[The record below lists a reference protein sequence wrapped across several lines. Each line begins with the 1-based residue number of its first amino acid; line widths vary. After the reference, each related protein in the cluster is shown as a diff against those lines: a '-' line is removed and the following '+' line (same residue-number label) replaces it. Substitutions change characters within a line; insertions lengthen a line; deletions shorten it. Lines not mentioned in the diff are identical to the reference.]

1 MAIKNDWIGIGDK
14 TENEG
19 STEAGRL
26 TSKEW
31 NALVDAVDA
40 VQTKV
45 ENTTNIKGILYKGK
59 DVFKTINEDGYLEF
73 SPADPLGDLKVNI
86 ISKPKAYIA
95 SDSDCKVTFT
105 VSSRIPSSTGEG
117 TESSEIPCTVKFYID
132 NGTGKNEPVGTDSIY
147 DIDLGIAGVK
157 KEITFDFA
165 DQKIALAKG
174 ENIENKLTI
183 EVDNGYGRII
193 PTYIV
198 VRVIDLSMTVENFP
212 TKKVYTVNDKPQIKV
227 TVFGSDAN
235 VFANVDDKEVL
246 VAGKANKNV
255 QTSFSTELFD
265 LKNVNTHG
273 VHRIKLWASVT
284 KDVGNGETETIS
296 TKTIEYDY
304 IYGTESVNP
313 IVMANIAN
321 KTPEQYTVF
330 NIAYIAYKYNA
341 SNAAVS
347 GDVKTSIYELK
358 GTDAD
363 GKPKLG
369 RELTSSTQTLLFDS
383 VSNSASG
390 SAALSLFPVNVKV
403 DPSKEDS
410 PYEEVVLIG
419 DMAVVITIGDYQYVD
434 LISIIPSSI
443 QLQEV
448 SDYAVRL
455 SSSGRSN
462 EEGPETKKVWE
473 SIGKDADGNTLIS
486 TVTFDSNIEFED
498 TGSGWIHDGDKYDVN
513 DPNDK
518 GNVAMRLRKG
528 RYFTLNYNP
537 FKINPTYLADGNS
550 GTGDGMTISIEF
562 ATRNALN
569 QQASVIS
576 CLSNDSLGNPRGFE
590 ILANKASIYS
600 KSNMLYADFKED
612 TRIRLDFV
620 IDGKQYPYP
629 YDTVWTEDGGEGDTV
644 SKSDTE
650 YEALAIIYV
659 DGVYQ
664 ALAIIPPGDSYMQSD
679 GGVPIRFGSDECDLD
694 IYNVRIYNQALT
706 PIQIVQNYAYDTPN
720 VKNKLAIAARNQ
732 DVLTV
737 DPLRPQK
744 PNINIEGLRIARPE
758 LPFFYVEMDTEA
770 DPTETLPKDKKKWK
784 LMKMT
789 QYKNP
794 TNTNSQ
800 LNGNASF
807 EIPYAVMR
815 NQGTSS
821 MTYPWPWRNWDWKT
835 GDDEFPQGKKKFYI
849 PTVDDPQAIVT
860 KYWAQYKGM
869 QNISPS
875 DEKGNIRKITLK
887 KDYAS
892 SEMCNNAITSEMFT
906 DMALGIANTIPG
918 ALSPAQRA
926 TGGKNSP
933 YRLTF
938 IAQPCFM
945 IRKYS
950 DSTKPGTA
958 GNGYE
963 ALGMMNLIP
972 NKNECAYLGF
982 FNDWEWDPE
991 KDKRAQSWELA
1002 DNYPEYFWKQE
1013 IKTLEKLDTDGH
1025 YHNHIKGFYE
1035 ARYPKDTTV
1044 FFKDVNGE
1052 MEADGDFGMVT
1063 PDTVTDDQLL
1073 AVQDEQ
1079 KDLVEFHNWLVSTNR
1094 QISVEYA
1101 AAHNGEYRP
1110 LEPEELAQSWNQVD
1124 GKNVHTHD
1132 TPSYRLAKFKAEG
1145 EDRMIVDQFALYYI
1159 WREMFWGYDSGLKN
1173 LQIYTMGVSPRIIE
1187 PDVNTPMQWGCMVR
1201 DADTTLG
1208 IQNQGRIEFL
1218 PYLEDVDYYT
1228 EEDGKKIWHFDA
1240 LYDKYDEL
1248 DITGPATGGKG
1259 KHVLNGQLATLWIN
1273 LRDAFGDRIKAVYQ
1287 ALSSNSDFT
1296 NWTAGKAIK
1305 RFRDHQ
1311 EKWCESL
1318 YNWGMRQYFGGSPF
1332 TKWINSGLGDKKN
1345 SRASWLQQAFN
1356 YRDAKYRVLSDYAA
1370 FRAGCYNTPDFDE
1383 GHTQN
1388 VPLKFKLYQ
1397 PTYLC
1402 LGGNKIDP
1410 ETCLVHRRVTDVS
1423 DYIDILPGDDLRFP
1437 IGANSA
1443 MGVQYGT
1450 NNMIEIGDF
1459 ARVCKIYEV
1468 QAWQFPKL
1476 KALLLGHE
1484 PERDG
1489 KTYMEFD
1496 STGNAVPISNDSMS
1510 SIDLSSLKQLQILDV
1525 TNHTKLGN
1533 FNASFCTELKELY
1546 AAGCNSTKTIT
1557 LPKTTTLE
1565 TIYFPSSI
1573 TDIKLEKLSGIKK
1586 FKLAVPDANE
1596 TYSVSNVVIDN
1607 CGDYMAAES
1616 YNLVKQI
1623 ISTLEKVYHP
1633 IERNN
1638 ICTLYGINWQDCKV
1652 EYLERLLNIGAKL
1665 SGYIHLTDSLNNNLK
1680 VKLVNAYG
1688 PIDDPDNGLHVT
1700 YTQVPITSIS
1710 MPKKIYLHAKE
1721 LKPGEGLKQYDTQLT
1736 FNYTLA
1742 TANTYSHAEWT
1753 LSNNPYA
1760 IINKATGVI
1769 TRNTVVADE
1778 STPAAELTLKVY
1790 QIPDSKTG
1798 IPRPTL
1804 ELKEPVEVYFY
1815 ERHARPGDIVYHD
1828 GTFTDEIDPTK
1839 TAVGVCFYV
1848 DPTDKTRRLMVALE
1862 NISESS
1868 TGAEPNKYSWG
1879 IGEGNVYTTSSG
1891 NIYQGSPV
1899 LTNPG
1904 QYGIASMSEIRD
1916 IKHISNIVE
1925 HGGDVTSQQML
1936 NDEVYR
1942 NINESE
1948 NDYFTKF
1955 GFGTRMGHIG
1965 WDEAK
1970 YDISIFNKDLGE
1982 YETLI
1987 EAGKEYPIGYISTL
2001 GMIERREW
2009 ALSYFDGLKVTGSTK
2024 NYSELYNLYSDL
2036 RNAENA
2042 QIEGWTRNSNTYMF
2056 PAASLAYAYEPGGEG
2071 NISGLHD
2078 NFKKHKWFLP
2088 SSGDA
2093 VRICYYMRQYFAKDS
2108 QFDGANAF
2116 ATAIDGKKLATRG
2129 FLDAATNGTTGMTIL
2144 TSTETVSSGSSIGS
2158 KYVGVIA
2165 TGISASITIGST
2177 TEYSGICATVDKYT
2191 QNSIR
2196 PICQF

>member
-1 MAIKNDWIGIGDK
+1 MAIKNDWPGIGNK
-14 TENEG
+14 TSNEG
-19 STEAGRL
+19 STDAGRL
-26 TSKEW
+26 THDEW
-31 NALVDAVDA
+31 NALVDAVDT

-59 DVFKTINEDGYLEF
+59 DVFNTINEDGYLEF
-73 SPADPLGDLKVNI
+73 SPADPLGD
-86 ISKPKAYIA
+86 ISIEMISEPTPYLA
-95 SDSDCKVTFT
+95 SDSDCKVTFR
-105 VSSRIPSSTGEG
+105 VRSKIPSDKGEG
-117 TESSEIPCTVKFYID
+117 NMSSPIACAVKFYID
-132 NGTGKNEPVGTDSIY
+132 NGTGKDELVGEDSIY
-147 DIDLGIAGVK
+147 DWDYGVQGVK

-165 DQKIALAKG
+165 AQKVSLAKG

-183 EVDNGYGRII
+183 QLDNGYGKIY
-193 PTYIV
+193 PKFIV

-212 TKKVYTVNDKPQIKV
+212 TKKVYTFNDKPQIKV
-227 TVFGSDAN
+227 NVFGSDAL
-235 VFANVDDKEVL
+235 VYANVDDKEVL
-246 VAGKANKNV
+246 VAGTAKKNV
-255 QTSFSTELFD
+255 QTTFPVDLFD
-265 LKNVNTHG
+265 QKNVNTHG
-273 VHRIKLWASVT
+273 VHTIKLWAKVL
-284 KDVGNGETETIS
+284 KDNPDDPDKPIEIS
-296 TKTIEYDY
+296 TKPITYDY
-304 IYGTESVNP
+304 IYGTTSINP

-330 NIAYIAYKYNA
+330 NVAYIAYKYNE
-341 SNAAVS
+341 SNASVS

-358 GTDAD
+358 GNNSD
-363 GKPKLG
+363 GSPKLG
-369 RELTSSTQTLLFDS
+369 RELTSSIQTLMFDP

-390 SAALSLFPVNVKV
+390 SASLSLFPVNVKINPE
-403 DPSKEDS
+403 DENSK
-410 PYEEVVLIG
+410 YEEVEII
-419 DMAVVITIGDYQYVD
+419 DEMAVVITIGDYQYVD
-434 LISIIPSSI
+434 LINVLPSTI

-448 SDYAVRL
+448 PQYAVRL
-455 SSSGRSN
+455 TSSGRSN
-462 EEGPETKKVWE
+462 EEGADTKKIWE
-473 SIGKDADGNTLIS
+473 SIGSDAAGNPIITN
-486 TVTFDSNIEFED
+486 VTFDANIEFEN
-498 TGSGWIHDGDKYDVN
+498 TGSGWIHDGDKYDPN

-518 GNVAMRLRKG
+518 GNVALRLRKG
-528 RYFTLNYNP
+528 RYCTLNYNP
-537 FKINPTYLADGNS
+537 FKINPTYLSDGNS

-576 CLSNDSLGNPRGFE
+576 CMANDSLGNPRGFE

-620 IDGKQYPYP
+620 IDGKQWPYS
-629 YDTVWTEDGGEGDTV
+629 YDTVWTEDGGKGETV
-644 SKSDTE
+644 AKKETD

-664 ALAIIPPGDSYMQSD
+664 ALATIPPGDSYMQSN

-720 VKNKLAIAARNQ
+720 VKNKLAIAERNQ

-737 DPLRPQK
+737 DPNLPQK
-744 PNINIEGLRIARPE
+744 PNINIEGLRVARPA
-758 LPFFYVEMDTEA
+758 LPFFYVEMDAEV
-770 DPTETLPKDKKKWK
+770 DPKEELPKDKKKWK

-794 TNTNSQ
+794 KNTNSQ

-807 EIPYAVMR
+807 EIAYGVMR

-835 GDDEFPQGKKKFYI
+835 GDDEFPQGKKYYYI
-849 PTVDDPQAIVT
+849 PTIDDPQAIKT

-869 QNISPS
+869 DNISPS
-875 DEKGNIRKITLK
+875 DGKGNIRKITLK

-926 TGGKNSP
+926 TGGKNTP

-945 IRKYS
+945 FRKYS
-950 DSTKPGTA
+950 DPTKVGSA
-958 GNGYE
+958 GAGYE

-972 NKNECAYLGF
+972 NKNECGYLGF
-982 FNDWEWDPE
+982 FDKWVWDPE
-991 KDKRAQSWELA
+991 KDMRGQSWELS

-1013 IKTLEKLDTDGH
+1013 IKTLEKLDSDGN
-1025 YHNHIKGFYE
+1025 YKNHIDGFYE

-1044 FFKDVNGE
+1044 FFAPNEITGE
-1052 MEADGDFGMVT
+1052 IEADGDFGMVT
-1063 PDTVTDDQLL
+1063 PDTVTDDELL

-1094 QISVEYA
+1094 QIPLEYKE
-1101 AAHNGEYRP
+1101 AHGDYRS
-1110 LEPEELAQSWNQVD
+1110 LEPEEIAQSWNQSE
-1124 GKNVHTHD
+1124 GRPVHTKD

-1145 EDRMIVDQFALYYI
+1145 EDRMIVDQFALYYV
-1159 WREMFWGYDSGLKN
+1159 WREMFWAYDSGLKN
-1173 LQIYTMGVSPRIIE
+1173 LQIYTMGVSPRITD

-1208 IQNQGRIEFL
+1208 IQNQGRVEFL
-1218 PYLEDVDYYT
+1218 PYLEDIDYYT
-1228 EEDGKKIWHFDA
+1228 EVDGKKVWHFDA
-1240 LYDKYDEL
+1240 LADAWDESV
-1248 DITGPATGGKG
+1248 ITKLEG
-1259 KHVLNGQLATLWIN
+1259 KHILNGQLATLWIN

-1287 ALSSNSDFT
+1287 ALNNNSDVT

-1356 YRDAKYRVLSDYAA
+1356 YRDAKYRCLSDYAA

-1410 ETCLVHRRVTDVS
+1410 ETCLVHRRVTNVN
-1423 DYIDILPGDDLRFP
+1423 DYIDVLPGNDLRFP

-1459 ARVCKIYEV
+1459 ARVCKVYEV
-1468 QAWQFPKL
+1468 QSWQFPKL
-1476 KALLLGHE
+1476 KSLLLGHE

-1489 KTYMEFD
+1489 NTYLEFD
-1496 STGNAVPISNDSMS
+1496 AEGNQVPIKNDSMS

-1533 FNASFCTELKELY
+1533 FNASYCTELKELY
-1546 AAGCNSTKTIT
+1546 AAGCNSTKSIV
-1557 LPKTTTLE
+1557 LPQTTTLE
-1565 TIYFPSSI
+1565 TIYFPSSV

-1586 FKLAVPDANE
+1586 FKLAIPDAGQS
-1596 TYSVSNVVIDN
+1596 YALSNLVIDN
-1607 CGDYMAAES
+1607 CGFYMSTES
-1616 YNLVKQI
+1616 YNIVKQV
-1623 ISTLEKVYHP
+1623 ISTLEQVYHP
-1633 IERNN
+1633 TERNN
-1638 ICTLYGINWQDCKV
+1638 ICTLYGINWQQCNVD
-1652 EYLERLLNIGAKL
+1652 YLKRLLNIEAKL
-1665 SGYIHLTDSLNNNLK
+1665 SGKIKLVDSLNNDLK

-1688 PIDDPDNGLHVT
+1688 PIDDPNNGLYVE

-1721 LKPGEGLKQYDTQLT
+1721 TKPGEGIKPYDTQLT
-1736 FNYTLA
+1736 FNYQLA
-1742 TANTYSHAEWT
+1742 SANTYSHAEWV
-1753 LSNNPYA
+1753 LSSNPYA
-1760 IINKATGVI
+1760 TINKSTGVI
-1769 TRNTVVADE
+1769 TRNAVVADE
-1778 STPAAELTLKVY
+1778 NTPAAELTLKVY
-1790 QIPDSKTG
+1790 QITDPKTG

-1804 ELKEPVEVYFY
+1804 ELQEPVQVFFY
-1815 ERHARPGDIVYHD
+1815 ERHAKPGDIVYHD
-1828 GTFTDEIDPTK
+1828 GSFTDEIDPSK

-1848 DPTDKTRRLMVALE
+1848 DPKDKKNRLMVALE
-1862 NISESS
+1862 NISENTTS
-1868 TGAEPNKYSWG
+1868 AEPTKYSWG
-1879 IGEGNVYTTSSG
+1879 IGDGQAYSG
-1891 NIYQGSPV
+1891 DIYQGSPV
-1899 LTNPG
+1899 LSNPE
-1904 QYGIASMSEIRD
+1904 QYGITSMAEIRD
-1916 IKHISNIVE
+1916 IKHISNIVS
-1925 HGGDVTSQQML
+1925 HGGDVTNQQML

-1942 NINESE
+1942 NASAKN
-1948 NDYFTKF
+1948 NDYFFDFTPA
-1955 GFGTRMGHIG
+1955 TRMGFLG
-1965 WDEAK
+1965 WGTAEHDIKIFDKDAGQYKTVIEAK
-1970 YDISIFNKDLGE
+1970 KS
-1982 YETLI
+1982 
-1987 EAGKEYPIGYISTL
+1987 YPRGYIATM

-2009 ALSYFDGLKVTGSTK
+2009 STTYFDGLNITGTSSDF
-2024 NYSELYNLYSDL
+2024 SELYNLYGDL
-2036 RNAENA
+2036 KRAEDA
-2042 QIEGWTRNSNTYMF
+2042 KIEGWTRNSNTYLF

-2071 NISGLHD
+2071 SIPDLHD
-2078 NFKKHKWFLP
+2078 NFKKHNWFLP

-2093 VRICYYMRQYFAKDS
+2093 VRICYYMRQYFANDS
-2108 QFDGANAF
+2108 QFEGANAF
-2116 ATAIDGKKLATRG
+2116 KLAIDGKKLMVRG
-2129 FLDAATNGTTGMTIL
+2129 FLDNATNGASGMTIL
-2144 TSTETVSSGSSIGS
+2144 TATETVADGSNIGS
-2158 KYVGVIA
+2158 KYIGVIA
-2165 TGISASITIGST
+2165 TGLSSST
-2177 TEYSGICATVDKYT
+2177 TVGSNTTYNGICVTVEKYT
-2191 QNSIR
+2191 QNSVR
-2196 PICQF
+2196 PICKF